1 MIHLSLIFI
10 YFFERGIF
18 SVFLSLS
25 MSVNVLWFY
34 DKYLAQKVFK
44 LKENAFVF

>member
-1 MIHLSLIFI
+1 MIHLSLLFI
-10 YFFERGIF
+10 HFFEREIS

-34 DKYLAQKVFK
+34 DKYITQKDFK